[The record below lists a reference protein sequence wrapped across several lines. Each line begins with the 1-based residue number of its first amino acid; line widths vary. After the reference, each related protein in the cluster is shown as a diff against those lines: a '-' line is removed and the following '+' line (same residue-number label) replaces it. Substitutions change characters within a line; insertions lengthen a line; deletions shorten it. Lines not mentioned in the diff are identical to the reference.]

1 MGPSFNIADKG
12 RNISRLSKIKT
23 MPDDETPLSEE
34 IGEDL
39 AANEAEKRHLEEAK
53 RHAEEAERER
63 KEARKE

>member
-1 MGPSFNIADKG
+1 
-12 RNISRLSKIKT
+12 